1 MDAWNTWYVDYGNS
15 AEGFAA
21 LNARITAAARDAGR
35 DPAEITCAYNLAV
48 RVDEHA
54 EPRPDTVTGPPD
66 AVAERLLGFLEL
78 GFTALNFIPSGPD
91 PAEQAERLAREVLPA
106 VRAAV

>member
-1 MDAWNTWYVDYGNS
+1 MDAAGLD
-15 AEGFAA
+15 
-21 LNARITAAARDAGR
+21 RRRD
-35 DPAEITCAYNLAV
+35 LAV

-54 EPRPDTVTGPPD
+54 EPRPGTVTGPPD

-78 GFTALNFIPSGPD
+78 GFTALNFVPVGPG

-106 VRAAV
+106 VRAAG